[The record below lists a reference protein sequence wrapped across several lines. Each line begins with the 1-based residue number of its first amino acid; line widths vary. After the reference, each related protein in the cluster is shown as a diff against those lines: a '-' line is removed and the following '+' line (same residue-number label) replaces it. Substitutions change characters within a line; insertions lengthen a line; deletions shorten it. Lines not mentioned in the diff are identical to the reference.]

1 MIRMVIFD
9 MAGTTIDEDNL
20 VYKCIRKALEMHNFT
35 TDLDTVLYYCA
46 GKEKLDAIKSVIHK
60 IHPDAVSDN
69 LVFSIY
75 QTFRELL
82 EEAYEIAPVSLFSGA
97 ETVFGYLRETD
108 IKIVFNTG
116 YDNPTA
122 MKILQKVNCLPGNII
137 DALVTADMVAN
148 ARPAPDMIQ
157 YALQLYD
164 VSALECIKIGDSI
177 TDIEEGKNAGVKFTI
192 GITTGA
198 QSFEML
204 QQAQP
209 DEILDDLV
217 DLIPVIQQLNAER

>member
-1 MIRMVIFD
+1 M
-9 MAGTTIDEDNL
+9 
-20 VYKCIRKALEMHNFT
+20 
-35 TDLDTVLYYCA
+35 
-46 GKEKLDAIKSVIHK
+46 
-60 IHPDAVSDN
+60 
-69 LVFSIY
+69 
-75 QTFRELL
+75 
-82 EEAYEIAPVSLFSGA
+82 
-97 ETVFGYLRETD
+97 
-108 IKIVFNTG
+108 
-116 YDNPTA
+116 
-122 MKILQKVNCLPGNII
+122 
-137 DALVTADMVAN
+137 VTADMVAN

-177 TDIEEGKNAGVKFTI
+177 TDIEEGKNAGVMCTI

>member
-1 MIRMVIFD
+1 MVIFD

-20 VYKCIRKALEMHNFT
+20 VYKCIRKALEKHKFI
-35 TDLDTVLYYCA
+35 TDLETILYYCA
-46 GKEKLDAIKSVIHK
+46 GKEKLDAIKTVLHEIY
-60 IHPDAVSDN
+60 PEPVSDD
-69 LVFSIY
+69 LILSIY

-82 EEAYEIAPVSLFSGA
+82 EEAYDIAPLSLFSGA
-97 ETVFGYLRETD
+97 ETVFTYLRD
-108 IKIVFNTG
+108 ANIKVVFNTG

-122 MKILQKVNCLPGNII
+122 MKILHKVNCLPGSSI

-164 VSALECIKIGDSI
+164 VTALECIKIGDSI
-177 TDIEEGKNAGVKFTI
+177 TDIEEGKNAGVKFNI

-198 QSFEML
+198 QTFEML